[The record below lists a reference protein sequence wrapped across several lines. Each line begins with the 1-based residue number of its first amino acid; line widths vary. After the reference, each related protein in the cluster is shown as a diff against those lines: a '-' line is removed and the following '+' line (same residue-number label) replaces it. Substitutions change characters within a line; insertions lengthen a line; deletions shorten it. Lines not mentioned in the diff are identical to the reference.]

1 MKKLRVLL
9 CLVFAAVFVPWG
21 VSCKKAEESPAIFY
35 DLQLAYEPESRVLT
49 GEETFVYENRRDSA
63 PAALKFNLY
72 PNAYREDAV
81 FRPVSESAESAAY
94 YAGKSYGKI
103 EILSVTGGGEW
114 AIEGEDCNLLC
125 VSLLSPLDTG
135 DRVTLKISFAATLP
149 MVNHRFG
156 VSESAVNCGN
166 FYPILC
172 GVYGNGFYENT
183 YACEGDPFVSDCADY
198 SVSLTLPKTYVA
210 AASGREISSS
220 AEKNGQ
226 KTYVYEGKNM
236 RDFAFV
242 CSGKFKVAECK
253 AKTSKRT
260 ETAVKYYYTED
271 AEPQKT
277 LRAARE
283 SLEYFS
289 KTYGAY
295 PYETYSVA
303 QTEFCYV
310 GMEYPALSMISSGLS
325 EKEKNYVTAHETA
338 HQWWYGIVGSNAA
351 EEAWQDEGLAEYSA
365 ACFFGEYTHYGIEKS
380 APIQSAEK
388 EYHAY
393 YDVYSRVFHGADTRM
408 SRSLRD
414 YAGDYEYR
422 AIAYDKGLM
431 LFCALEN
438 AVGGKR
444 TEKALRFYAEACAY
458 KIAAPCDLIAAF
470 EKAGADVSGLVNAYL
485 SGEAI
490 V

>member
-9 CLVFAAVFVPWG
+9 CLALTATFAPWG
-21 VSCKKAEESPAIFY
+21 ASCKKTVETPAISY
-35 DLQLAYEPESRVLT
+35 DLKLIYEPENRVLT

-81 FRPVSESAESAAY
+81 FRPVSESAEGAAY

-103 EILSVTGGGEW
+103 EISNVTGGGEW

-135 DRVTLKISFAATLP
+135 DSVTLKISFVATLP
-149 MVNHRFG
+149 IVNHRFG
-156 VSESAVNCGN
+156 VSESAVNLGN
-166 FYPILC
+166 FYPVLC
-172 GVYGNGFYENT
+172 GVYGNEFYENT

-198 SVSLTLPKTYVA
+198 SVSLTLPEKYVA
-210 AASGREISSS
+210 AASGREISSKTD
-220 AEKNGQ
+220 ENGL
-226 KTYVYEGKNM
+226 KTCVYEGKNR

-242 CSGKFKVAECK
+242 CSDKFRIAECK
-253 AKTSKRT
+253 AKTSKRG
-260 ETAVKYYYTED
+260 ETAVKYYYTDD

-277 LRAARE
+277 LCAARE
-283 SLEYFS
+283 SIEYFS
-289 KTYGAY
+289 QTYGAY

-303 QTEFCYV
+303 QTGFCYG
-310 GMEYPALSMISSGLS
+310 GMEYPALSMIAAGLS
-325 EKEKNYVTAHETA
+325 EKEQSYVTAHETA
-338 HQWWYGIVGSNAA
+338 HQWWYGAVGSNAA

-365 ACFFGEYTHYGIEKS
+365 ACFFGAHPRYGIEKS
-380 APIQSAEK
+380 ALLLSAEK

-408 SRSLRD
+408 SRSLHD
-414 YAGDYEYR
+414 YAGNYEYR

-431 LFCALEN
+431 LFCALESS
-438 AVGGKR
+438 VGAKK
-444 TEKALRFYAEACAY
+444 TEKALKSYFDSCAY
-458 KIAAPCDLIAAF
+458 KIAAPYDLIAAF
-470 EKAGADVSGLVNAYL
+470 ERAGTDVSGLVNAYL